1 MNNLTELT
9 MTRAPDLNA
18 GPGIEQTTHVLSAVY
33 PGRDEA
39 EGVRQL
45 LEEQGISATEMR
57 IFHETPPPAR
67 RRAQ

>member
-45 LEEQGISATEMR
+45 LGPVLIYANQTKA
-57 IFHETPPPAR
+57 HAR
-67 RRAQ
+67 